1 MKKQNLNLISSFLI
15 ILFFIN
21 CSFSFSA
28 DIKSIYGKAKVVD
41 GDTININ
48 GEKIRFTGIDAPE
61 SFYRGKKQ
69 ACYLNE
75 KKVFCGE
82 LSKEKLKEKIGSNL
96 IFCKRQKNK
105 DTYGR
110 TLSECFVDG
119 ESLSIFMVINGYAF
133 DFVRYSKKKY
143 AKDEEY
149 AKANKLGIWN
159 MKFEYPWEWR
169 KKIREANK

>member
-96 IFCKRQKNK
+96 IFCKREKNK

-110 TLSECFVDG
+110 TLAECFVDG
-119 ESLSIFMVINGYAF
+119 ESLSIFMVRNGYAF

-149 AKANKLGIWN
+149 AKDNKLGIWN
-159 MKFEYPWEWR
+159 MEFEYPWEWR
-169 KKIREANK
+169 KKNK

>member
-69 ACYLNE
+69 TCYLNE

-96 IFCKRQKNK
+96 IFCKREKNK

-110 TLSECFVDG
+110 TLAECFVDG
-119 ESLSIFMVINGYAF
+119 ESLSIFMVRNGYAF
-133 DFVRYSKKKY
+133 DYTRYSKKKY

-149 AKANKLGIWN
+149 AKTNKLGIWT

-169 KKIREANK
+169 KKNK